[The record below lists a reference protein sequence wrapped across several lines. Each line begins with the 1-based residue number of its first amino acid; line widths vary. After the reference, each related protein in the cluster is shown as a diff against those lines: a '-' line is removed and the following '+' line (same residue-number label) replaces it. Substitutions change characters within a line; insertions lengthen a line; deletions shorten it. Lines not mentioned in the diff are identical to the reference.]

1 MKKGERTDRHRYSI
15 IILALFC
22 AQILFS
28 CSPASS
34 KGDVPAPTPGVTS
47 STMVQR
53 ASVTTAAPSPTPK
66 LAPSW
71 TPRPTRTAFHV
82 ELPFASGAFIIGS
95 SVSGRPIDVY
105 RFGTGSV
112 ERLIVAGIHGGSEAN
127 TTQLAYELM
136 NYISEHPDV
145 IPDGV
150 TLYILPCLNP
160 DGAARSQDANGRVND
175 NGVDLNRNWDANWQ
189 ADWPRDGCWNQGP
202 STAGPL
208 AMSEPETI
216 ALANFIRGHHFDA
229 ILSYHSAGLGIFAG
243 GQPPLEASI
252 RLAEAVAAVS
262 PYPYPPVDTGCLYTG
277 GLVDWAAN
285 QGIAALDIELSTHVG
300 TDFDI
305 NLAILNA
312 FLAWR

>member
-1 MKKGERTDRHRYSI
+1 MEKQTRTCCHRYSI

-22 AQILFS
+22 AQALLS

-34 KGDVPAPTPGVTS
+34 NADLAAYPALTRSSPTVRPASPTTLAPS
-47 STMVQR
+47 STPR
-53 ASVTTAAPSPTPK
+53 

-71 TPRPTRTAFHV
+71 TPRPTRTSFVV
-82 ELPFASGAFIIGS
+82 ELPFTSGAFIIGS
-95 SVSGRPIDVY
+95 SVAGRPIDVY
-105 RFGTGSV
+105 RYGTGPV

-145 IPDGV
+145 IPGDV

-160 DGAARSQDANGRVND
+160 DGAARSQDASGRVND
-175 NGVDLNRNWDANWQ
+175 NGVDLNRNWDAYWQ

-202 STAGPL
+202 STAGVH

-229 ILSYHSAGLGIFAG
+229 ILSYHSAALGIFAG
-243 GQPPLEASI
+243 GQPPLEASS

-262 PYPYPPVDTGCLYTG
+262 PYPYPPLDTGCLYTG
-277 GLVDWAAN
+277 GFIDWAAN
-285 QGIAALDIELSTHVG
+285 QGIAALDIELATNVG
-300 TDFDI
+300 TDLEI